1 MNVYSLFPLIAV
13 IAYVPLLITTLGSRP
28 WQTRHK
34 LFILFLVAAICW
46 SLTSIF
52 LRSNYFPQYN
62 FFLLKLIL
70 LTYTLTAIQFYV
82 FLSSFFAPGEGRWLP
97 LAYAS
102 VAVIIILIVLGV
114 APEGVYA
121 DGDKLYLDYGQGII
135 FLIAPL
141 MILAVRAGFLFW
153 RRMKILDNPMLHNQI
168 LSLLIGLFLFVFFT
182 FAAFLPWGRE
192 YAVSHFGSAIMA
204 IIFSYAVIRHQLVDI
219 RIVLR
224 RGLWWMSLGFLGVL
238 FYGFLL
244 VILNAILGL
253 KLDVVTASSATAIAV
268 IVAIFIYR
276 LRNLL
281 FVTLGKALQGQSYDY
296 RQKLSEFASKIHNVF
311 SLKEQ
316 GGELLSLV
324 TKAVRCQRAR
334 LLFLEVDGQ
343 DYTTQFVEPKAKDES
358 TYQFSLSGKSLI
370 ASYLLKERKLLTKEQ
385 LAILPEFRGLWEEEK
400 SEIDAQEIELF
411 MPLISRERLIGILVL
426 DRKASGRY
434 SLEDLSLL
442 EEVAGQVAVSMEKEY
457 LRERLREREEEL
469 SVINRCSAIITSS
482 MNIQENY
489 DSFIGELKKVVDI
502 DWSSIVLIQDSHLNF
517 LALYSKIGSAWKL
530 GEQIPLRG
538 TGTEWVALNKKA
550 LLESDLEQGGQFVT
564 AGYHYKQGV
573 RTIAYLPLI
582 AKGLVIGSFVAAT
595 CHPNA
600 YSQRH
605 MALLEQLAAQIAM
618 SIENSRLYAEA
629 EEKARI
635 DELTDLL
642 NRRSLNELM
651 TTEINRHSRYG
662 GVFSLI
668 ILDLD
673 NFKAFNDNYGHV
685 AGDRL
690 LKEIGKVLKRTI
702 RSTDQAFRYGGD
714 EFAILLPNTPIDAA
728 TQVADRVRRQV
739 AANVKAGRITITVS
753 LGLANWPADGFAADE
768 IVAAADGA
776 LYRAKR
782 EGGNCCY
789 CASGTLLELAD
800 TQSRAMDSRDGDT
813 LSAIFALA
821 ETVDAKEH
829 YANSHWKKVREFAA
843 LLATAVELDE
853 EEVRHLETSACLHDI
868 GKISVSEK
876 ILNKRGQLKPDEWAV
891 IKTHPQV
898 GVNIASRAPE
908 LSHCLPGILHH
919 HERYDGTGYPI
930 GLKGEEIPLEARI
943 LAIADAFAAM
953 TSVRSYSK
961 ALSVEKAMAELQR
974 GAGTQFDPN
983 LVDIFHTAFL
993 STERAPKDMEAEGEE
1008 VALPEAGK
1016 ADN

>member
-1 MNVYSLFPLIAV
+1 MNVYTLFPLIAV
-13 IAYVPLLITTLGSRP
+13 IAYIPLLITTLSSRP

-34 LFILFLVAAICW
+34 LFIVFLLVAMSW
-46 SLTSIF
+46 SLTSVF
-52 LRSNYFPQYN
+52 LRSNFFPQHN
-62 FFLLKLIL
+62 FFLLQLIL
-70 LTYTLTAIQFYV
+70 VTYAFTAIQFYV
-82 FLSSFFAPGEGRWLP
+82 FLSSFFVPGEKRWLP
-97 LAYAS
+97 LAYATLAL
-102 VAVIIILIVLGV
+102 VIILIALGV
-114 APEGVYA
+114 MPEGIHA
-121 DGDKLYLDYGQGII
+121 EGDRLYLDYGKGII

-141 MILAVRAGFLFW
+141 MVLGGRAGFLFW
-153 RRMKILDNPMLHNQI
+153 RRLKILDNPMLHSQI
-168 LSLLIGLFLFVFFT
+168 LSLLLGLSMFVFFT
-182 FAAFLPWGRE
+182 FASLLPWGRE
-192 YAVSHFGSAIMA
+192 YAVSHLGNAIMA
-204 IIFSYAVIRHQLVDI
+204 VIFSYAVIRHQLVDI

-224 RGLWWMSLGFLGVL
+224 RGLGWVSLGFIGILC
-238 FYGFLL
+238 YGLLL
-244 VILNAILGL
+244 VILNATLGL
-253 KLDVVTASSATAIAV
+253 KLDVVTASSATAIAIV
-268 IVAIFIYR
+268 VAIIIFK

-281 FVTLGKALQGQSYDY
+281 FATLGKALQGQSYDY
-296 RQKLSEFASKIHNVF
+296 RQKLSEFARRIHNVF

-324 TKAVRCQRAR
+324 TKAVGCRRAR
-334 LLFLEVDGQ
+334 LLFVEVGGQ
-343 DYTTQFVEPKAKDES
+343 DFTTQFVEPRVKDDS
-358 TYQFSLSGKSLI
+358 LYQFSLSSKSPI
-370 ASYLLKERKLLTKEQ
+370 ADYLLRERKLLTKER
-385 LAILPEFRGLWEEEK
+385 LSILPELRGLWEEEK
-400 SEIDAQEIELF
+400 SEIDAHEIELF

-426 DRKASGRY
+426 DKKASGRY
-434 SLEDLSLL
+434 SLEDLRLL
-442 EEVAGQVAVSMEKEY
+442 EEVTNQVAVSMEKEY

-482 MNIQENY
+482 MNIQEIY

-502 DWSSIVLIQDSHLNF
+502 SWSSIVLIENSHLS
-517 LALYSKIGSAWKL
+517 LLTLYSDIGSAWKL
-530 GEQIPLRG
+530 GEQIPIRG
-538 TGTEWVALNKKA
+538 TGTEWVAINKKA
-550 LLESDLEQGGQFVT
+550 LLESDLKQGGQFVT
-564 AGYHYKQGV
+564 AKYHYKQGI

-582 AKGLVIGSFVAAT
+582 AKGLVIGSFIVAT
-595 CHPNA
+595 VNPNA

-605 MALLEQLAAQIAM
+605 LTLLEQLAAQIAM
-618 SIENSRLYAEA
+618 SIENSRLYTEA

-685 AGDRL
+685 AGDKL
-690 LKEIGKVLKRTI
+690 LKEIGGVLKSTI
-702 RSTDQAFRYGGD
+702 RSTDQAFRHGGD

-728 TQVADRVRRQV
+728 SQVADRARRHV
-739 AANVKAGRITITVS
+739 AANVKAGHITITVS
-753 LGLANWPADGFAADE
+753 LGLANWPADGTAADE

-782 EGGNCCY
+782 AGGNRCY
-789 CASGTLLELAD
+789 CASGTLLELED
-800 TQSRAMDSRDGDT
+800 KPLRLIDSKDGYM

-829 YANSHWKKVREFAA
+829 HTESHWKKVREQAVY
-843 LLATAVELDE
+843 LATAMELDE
-853 EEVRHLETSACLHDI
+853 EEIRQLETSALLHDI
-868 GKISVSEK
+868 GKISISEK
-876 ILNKRGQLKPDEWAV
+876 ILNKRDPLTAGEWEV

-908 LSHCLPGILHH
+908 LAPCLPGILHH

-953 TSVRSYSK
+953 TTVRSYSE
-961 ALSVEKAMAELQR
+961 ALSTEEALEELKR

-983 LVDIFHTAFL
+983 LVEIFYAATQ
-993 STERAPKDMEAEGEE
+993 STSQTPKDMESEE
-1008 VALPEAGK
+1008 VASPEAGS
-1016 ADN
+1016 AEN